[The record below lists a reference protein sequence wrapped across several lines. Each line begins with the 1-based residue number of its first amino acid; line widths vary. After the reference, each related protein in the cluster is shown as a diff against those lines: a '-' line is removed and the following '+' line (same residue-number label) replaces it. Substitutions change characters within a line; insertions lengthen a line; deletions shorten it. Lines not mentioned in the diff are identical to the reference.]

1 MSETQTTP
9 TETPE
14 PPPPDYKP
22 QHVLA
27 SEEQQQPPPQEA
39 QPAAESEDA
48 AAEPKPEKTA
58 EETAEDRLKAQ
69 QRREAARIGWL
80 TKQKFAEQK
89 RADAAEAELRT
100 YREQQQRQ
108 NGGQPPQM
116 TQEQFDQLVEQRA
129 AQKVAQQAH
138 DRRFSEWDG
147 VGVKEFGED
156 PFRKACETVAN
167 MASDEQRTMLAAM
180 VPDIEGGQKAIMELA
195 DNPEEAERILA
206 LPPHRMALALAKLAA
221 PEAPKPKPVSTLP
234 PPIRPPQAAR
244 ARGEPDPEKGSFDDY
259 KRWSSKVEW
268 NRY

>member
-1 MSETQTTP
+1 MSETQTPTP

-14 PPPPDYKP
+14 PAPPEYKP

-48 AAEPKPEKTA
+48 AEPKPEEKPAADSA
-58 EETAEDRLKAQ
+58 EEQRKAER
-69 QRREAARIGWL
+69 RREAARIGWL
-80 TKQKFAEQK
+80 TKQKYEEKA
-89 RADAAEAELRT
+89 RADALEARLRAL
-100 YREQQQRQ
+100 E
-108 NGGQPPQM
+108 QPPNGEQRPL

-129 AQKVAQQAH
+129 AQKVAQQQH
-138 DRRFSEWDG
+138 NQRFSAWDSQ
-147 VGVKEFGED
+147 GVKDYGEE
-156 PFRKACETVAN
+156 PFRAACKTVAD
-167 MASDEQRTMLAAM
+167 MASDEQRTMLASM